1 MKITLKKALAL
12 AKGEGYTGPETLE
25 AVREYFEKNLD
36 VRGDDGQP
44 VTIVTKGITL
54 TISNNEGPA
63 DSVAIEDA
71 TAPMEA
77 AMYEDEEG
85 AEPAEKSRTG
95 QGDRQ
100 TEARKARSEK
110 GFYAA
115 STDSNKSVLN
125 SPEGLA
131 RQAMRKAYS
140 RKASRGE
147 TYFDSPDEAEMLSS
161 WFRQITAKKLGG
173 LHYENESWDRQVCQ
187 KAGFTIQ
194 NSPGGALVP
203 SVFEPTLVKNREP
216 YGTAERLVG
225 TTTMTSMSEVR
236 PVRNDW
242 VTISAHT
249 ENEAIAE
256 STPDYRNIE
265 LTAKEW
271 SAITYLPISLVLTS
285 AIDIEGEVFDEFQYA
300 FAKKIDQVVFSGDGT
315 AASFGISGFRTKLLA
330 VDGTI
335 GNIAGLAVASGNLF
349 SEYTLAD
356 FQSAYGILPEYAE
369 DNAQWVTHKK
379 AYSATALRSAL
390 AAGGVFANEVNA
402 YGGEKVKTFL
412 DYPVNFVQNM
422 PSADANSQIAHLLGN
437 FPRAA
442 KIGLVAGSLA
452 LDTDSSYRFG
462 NGQIAYRMI
471 QHVAVNVH
479 DVGSTTE
486 AGPVVGIISA
496 AS

>member
-1 MKITLKKALAL
+1 
-12 AKGEGYTGPETLE
+12 
-25 AVREYFEKNLD
+25 
-36 VRGDDGQP
+36 
-44 VTIVTKGITL
+44 
-54 TISNNEGPA
+54 
-63 DSVAIEDA
+63 
-71 TAPMEA
+71 
-77 AMYEDEEG
+77 
-85 AEPAEKSRTG
+85 
-95 QGDRQ
+95 
-100 TEARKARSEK
+100 
-110 GFYAA
+110 
-115 STDSNKSVLN
+115 
-125 SPEGLA
+125 
-131 RQAMRKAYS
+131 
-140 RKASRGE
+140 
-147 TYFDSPDEAEMLSS
+147 
-161 WFRQITAKKLGG
+161 
-173 LHYENESWDRQVCQ
+173 
-187 KAGFTIQ
+187 
-194 NSPGGALVP
+194 
-203 SVFEPTLVKNREP
+203 
-216 YGTAERLVG
+216 
-225 TTTMTSMSEVR
+225 
-236 PVRNDW
+236 
-242 VTISAHT
+242 
-249 ENEAIAE
+249 
-256 STPDYRNIE
+256 
-265 LTAKEW
+265 
-271 SAITYLPISLVLTS
+271 
-285 AIDIEGEVFDEFQYA
+285 VFDEFQYA

-315 AASFGISGFRTKLLA
+315 AASFGISGFRTKLLD